1 MYSCVYWRVC
11 GACVAYNA
19 CEKAVPL
26 HRKIKREKMSKISS
40 IIGLLVGGLF
50 VWKFGK
56 DSKAKLADIQ
66 DSYEQSKEKYLE
78 YIEELEDR
86 INPDNDNAER
96 LPVEITADMRLG
108 GGWLN
113 QIEITLHIKNLSE
126 AEVEL
131 GDFRSRL
138 TVGGYESLTV
148 IPANTAIVK
157 IPAGQT
163 RDYVLYKEDD
173 YTFKGSHKEP
183 YMALSM
189 LSGKK
194 DGTIPKNHIF
204 PAELYAAELTMA
216 FLWMWKGGQEE
227 CFMYNL
233 PCKVTFM
240 GNGWGVNYDW
250 VGYNAGNKNHQ
261 KNNPSYWTRYDG
273 QDIFKD
279 NE

>member
-1 MYSCVYWRVC
+1 M
-11 GACVAYNA
+11 AYNA
-19 CEKAVPL
+19 YEKAVPL
-26 HRKIKREKMSKISS
+26 HREIKREKMSKISS

-56 DSKAKLADIQ
+56 DSKAKLADMQ
-66 DSYEQSKEKYLE
+66 DGYEKSQKQYLE
-78 YIEELEDR
+78 YIQELEDR
-86 INPDNDNAER
+86 INPNNDNAER
-96 LPVEITADMRLG
+96 LPIEITADMRLG

-113 QIEITLHIKNLSE
+113 QIEITLHIKNISE
-126 AEVEL
+126 VEVEL

-138 TVGGYESLTV
+138 TIGGYESLTV
-148 IPANTAIVK
+148 LPANTSVVK

-163 RDYVLYKEDD
+163 RDYILYKEDD
-173 YTFKGSHKEP
+173 YTFRGSHKEP

-189 LSGKK
+189 LSGKT
-194 DGTIPKNHIF
+194 DGTIPTKHIF

-216 FLWMWKGGQEE
+216 FLWIWKGGQEE
-227 CFMYNL
+227 CFVYNL

-250 VGYNAGNKNHQ
+250 VGYNAGNKDQQ
-261 KNNPSYWTRYDG
+261 KKNPSHWTQYDG